1 MTDPL
6 TPQPH
11 DEPAPDETF
20 TWTGDQE
27 GDSAQGHADHA
38 DHSTGSTGS
47 SGSSGSTGSTG
58 ASGSAAGA
66 SSATALLETLREAV
80 DDLAERASPTVRE
93 FSARAAELVA
103 TAADKAAPLAK
114 RAGEATSEAS
124 GKLAQKS
131 RSWASDLHASVDAD
145 AADATGH
152 GTDSS
157 SIPTPPPATPEADPS
172 DQAGPG

>member
-1 MTDPL
+1 MTEPL
-6 TPQPH
+6 TPNPH

-27 GDSAQGHADHA
+27 GDGAQGHADHA
-38 DHSTGSTGS
+38 DHADAGSTGS
-47 SGSSGSTGSTG
+47 AGSAGST
-58 ASGSAAGA
+58 GSAAGA

-124 GKLAQKS
+124 GKLAEKS
-131 RSWASDLHASVDAD
+131 RSWASDLHASAQAQDAGVSGH
-145 AADATGH
+145 AADTSPGA
-152 GTDSS
+152 
-157 SIPTPPPATPEADPS
+157 TPPPVTPDADPS

>member
-11 DEPAPDETF
+11 DKPAPDETF

-27 GDSAQGHADHA
+27 GDSAQGHADHT

-47 SGSSGSTGSTG
+47 SDSTGSTG
-58 ASGSAAGA
+58 ASGSTSGA

-145 AADATGH
+145 AADASGH
-152 GTDSS
+152 GADTS
-157 SIPTPPPATPEADPS
+157 SIPTPPPVTPDADPS

>member
-1 MTDPL
+1 MTEPL
-6 TPQPH
+6 TPNPH
-11 DEPAPDETF
+11 DEPTPDETF

-27 GDSAQGHADHA
+27 GDGAQGHAEQA
-38 DHSTGSTGS
+38 AHSDAGSTGS
-47 SGSSGSTGSTG
+47 SGSSGSAG
-58 ASGSAAGA
+58 ASGSASGA

-131 RSWASDLHASVDAD
+131 RSWASDLHASVGTD
-145 AADATGH
+145 DAT
-152 GTDSS
+152 T
-157 SIPTPPPATPEADPS
+157 TPPPATPDADTPRPADPS
-172 DQAGPG
+172 

>member
-11 DEPAPDETF
+11 DEPSPDETF

-27 GDSAQGHADHA
+27 GDSAQGHADHT

-47 SGSSGSTGSTG
+47 SDSAGSTG
-58 ASGSAAGA
+58 ASGSTSGA

-145 AADATGH
+145 AADPSGH
-152 GTDSS
+152 GTDGS
-157 SIPTPPPATPEADPS
+157 SIPTPPPVTPDADPS
-172 DQAGPG
+172 EHAGPG

>member
-1 MTDPL
+1 MTEPL
-6 TPQPH
+6 TPNPH
-11 DEPAPDETF
+11 DEPTPDETF

-27 GDSAQGHADHA
+27 GDGAQGHAEQA
-38 DHSTGSTGS
+38 AHSDAGST
-47 SGSSGSTGSTG
+47 GSSGSTGSTG
-58 ASGSAAGA
+58 SAGASGSASGA

-131 RSWASDLHASVDAD
+131 RSWASDLHASV
-145 AADATGH
+145 
-152 GTDSS
+152 GTDDANA
-157 SIPTPPPATPEADPS
+157 TPPPAETPNADPS
-172 DQAGPG
+172 DHADPS

>member
-1 MTDPL
+1 MTEPL
-6 TPQPH
+6 TPNPH
-11 DEPAPDETF
+11 DEPTPDETF

-27 GDSAQGHADHA
+27 GDSAQAHADPA
-38 DHSTGSTGS
+38 DAGS
-47 SGSSGSTGSTG
+47 SGSSGSAGQSG
-58 ASGSAAGA
+58 SGSAAGA

-103 TAADKAAPLAK
+103 TAADRAAPLAK

-131 RSWASDLHASVDAD
+131 RSWASDLHASVATDDAD
-145 AADATGH
+145 AAGH
-152 GTDSS
+152 GTDTS
-157 SIPTPPPATPEADPS
+157 PGRTPPPVTPDPDPS
-172 DQAGPG
+172 DQAG

>member
-1 MTDPL
+1 MTEPL

-11 DEPAPDETF
+11 DEPTPDETF

-27 GDSAQGHADHA
+27 GDAAQGHADHA
-38 DHSTGSTGS
+38 DHADTGSA
-47 SGSSGSTGSTG
+47 GSSGSTGT
-58 ASGSAAGA
+58 SGSGSTAGA

-131 RSWASDLHASVDAD
+131 RSWASDLHASVGTDDAD
-145 AADATGH
+145 APGH
-152 GTDSS
+152 GTDTSAGGPQPS
-157 SIPTPPPATPEADPS
+157 VTPDQNPS

>member
-1 MTDPL
+1 MTEPL
-6 TPQPH
+6 TPNPH
-11 DEPAPDETF
+11 DEPTPDETF

-27 GDSAQGHADHA
+27 GDGAEGHADHA
-38 DHSTGSTGS
+38 DTGT
-47 SGSSGSTGSTG
+47 SGSAGTSGSGST
-58 ASGSAAGA
+58 AGA

-145 AADATGH
+145 AADASGH
-152 GTDSS
+152 GTDTS
-157 SIPTPPPATPEADPS
+157 SIPTQPPVTPDADTS

>member
-11 DEPAPDETF
+11 DEPTPDETF

-27 GDSAQGHADHA
+27 GDSAQGNADHA

-47 SGSSGSTGSTG
+47 SDSTGASG